1 MRCATSPREPGNQ
14 FKNFMVERVAG
25 WFVKTEQLAMRPIR
39 VLVAN
44 RPRLM
49 RELMVATISEQP
61 DIEIVGEVP
70 DEAELASAVE
80 KTRPDFLIVAL
91 EKFNRLPQVCHSI
104 LQSYPQMK
112 VIAVSSDR
120 NSSMFYW
127 ASLKVQ
133 SNEIEASEAGVLGA
147 LRGKTQLTPR
157 WQQ

>member
-1 MRCATSPREPGNQ
+1 VR
-14 FKNFMVERVAG
+14 
-25 WFVKTEQLAMRPIR
+25 TEQAMMPIR

-49 RELMVATISEQP
+49 RELIVATISEQP
-61 DIEIVGEVP
+61 DIEIVGEVQN
-70 DEAELASAVE
+70 DAELMTAVE

-91 EKFNRLPQVCHSI
+91 EKFNRLSRVCQSV
-104 LQSYPQMK
+104 LRSYPQMK

-133 SNEIEASEAGVLGA
+133 SNAIEASEEGVLGA
-147 LRGKTQLTPR
+147 LRGKAQPTPR

>member
-1 MRCATSPREPGNQ
+1 M
-14 FKNFMVERVAG
+14 K
-25 WFVKTEQLAMRPIR
+25 PIR

-49 RELMVATISEQP
+49 RELIVATISEQP
-61 DIEIVGEVP
+61 DIELVG
-70 DEAELASAVE
+70 AVE

-91 EKFNRLPQVCHSI
+91 EKFNRLPQACHSI

-147 LRGKTQLTPR
+147 LRGKTQ
-157 WQQ
+157 